1 MNIFTETIG
10 NFIGSIIGI
19 ILSYLPKLGAGLLV
33 FFIGLVVASLMKDL
47 VAIVFKYFR
56 ISRWLET
63 AGLVKEKE
71 VEVWPKIISELVR
84 WIIIFLFLMSAVEI
98 WGVPKVGEV
107 LSQLLLFLP
116 NVFVA
121 VIIGLAGLIAA
132 RFTFDIVRH
141 GVKGLGNKESLLLA
155 TVARYSIIFFTT
167 LIILT
172 QLGVAADLV
181 KILFTGIVSMLAL
194 AFGLA
199 FGLGGQDEAKNIL
212 KSLRIKLSDKSEKKG
227 N

>member
-1 MNIFTETIG
+1 MEFLNQAIG
-10 NFIGSIIGI
+10 TFISSTSEVIS
-19 ILSYLPKLGAGLLV
+19 SYLPKLVAGFLV
-33 FFIGLVVASLMKDL
+33 FFIGLVVASLIKDL
-47 VAIVFKYFR
+47 IAIIFKYFR
-56 ISRWLET
+56 ISRWLEVT
-63 AGLVKEKE
+63 GLVKEKE
-71 VEVWPKIISELVR
+71 VAVWPKIIAEIAR
-84 WIIIFLFLMSAVEI
+84 WIVIFFFLMSAVEI

-132 RFTFDIVRH
+132 RFTSDIVRH
-141 GVKGLGNKESLLLA
+141 GVRGLGNKESLLLA
-155 TVARYSIIFFTT
+155 TIGRYSIIFFTT

-181 KILFTGIVSMLAL
+181 KILFTGIVAMLVL

-199 FGLGGQDEAKNIL
+199 FGLGGQEEAKNIL
-212 KSLRIKLSDKSEKKG
+212 KSLRYKINEKDDKKKK
-227 N
+227 